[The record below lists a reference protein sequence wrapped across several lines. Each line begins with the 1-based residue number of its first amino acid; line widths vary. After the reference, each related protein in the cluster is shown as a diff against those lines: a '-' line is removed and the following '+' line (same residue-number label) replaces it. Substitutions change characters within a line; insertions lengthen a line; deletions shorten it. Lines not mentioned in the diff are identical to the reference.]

1 MSTMNV
7 VVTSPGRVGCR
18 PSNEKTNRKRSSQRT
33 ASPSFD
39 WRSRPSQTASSRNQ
53 CWAVRASE
61 QKDKPPSYQ
70 TSASELE
77 ALQRLSVVVP
87 DSHLGYFNESPA
99 AASAGSAVLCSLM
112 QGNADLREVEGMV
125 HAALSSGGCTQEDG
139 EERFSCF
146 ADRAVVNIGAS
157 FASRVTGKVTTEV
170 DPTLATNAEAMVQ
183 NAHRLLDMY
192 KECGV
197 DKEKIL
203 LKFPATYAGIRAVRV
218 LEQEGTNCLVHLVS
232 SFVQVAAAAQ
242 AGASVIQ
249 ISIGRIRDWYRQHP
263 GAIRDPNGPRE
274 DSGFESEY
282 DPGLALVKKAYNYTR
297 CFHPKTRIM
306 ASGIRKKSDALNCAG
321 CDFIVLGEK
330 VLKELASSDTAS
342 GYNDSLSITDGSIQ
356 FDSVNPSMSVDMA
369 SEDEFKDWE
378 KQLVDKDVFEA
389 KMDEAGQ
396 ELLVQG
402 IKSLATSRADL
413 VTIVKKRW
421 PPPNM

>member
-1 MSTMNV
+1 M
-7 VVTSPGRVGCR
+7 
-18 PSNEKTNRKRSSQRT
+18 
-33 ASPSFD
+33 
-39 WRSRPSQTASSRNQ
+39 
-53 CWAVRASE
+53 
-61 QKDKPPSYQ
+61 
-70 TSASELE
+70 
-77 ALQRLSVVVP
+77 
-87 DSHLGYFNESPA
+87 
-99 AASAGSAVLCSLM
+99 
-112 QGNADLREVEGMV
+112 REMEGMV
-125 HAALSSGGCTQEDG
+125 HAALSSGGCKQEDE

-146 ADRAVVNIGAS
+146 ADRAVVNVGAS
-157 FASRVTGKVTTEV
+157 FAGRVTGKVTTEV
-170 DPTLATNAEAMVQ
+170 DPMLATDAEAMVQ

-203 LKFPATYAGIRAVRV
+203 LKFPATYAGIRAVKV
-218 LEQEGTNCLVHLVS
+218 LEQEGTSCLVHLVG

-249 ISIGRIRDWYRQHP
+249 ISIGRIRDWYRQNP
-263 GAIRDPNGPRE
+263 GAIRDPQGPRE
-274 DSGFESEY
+274 DTGFESDY
-282 DPGLALVKKAYNYTR
+282 DPGLALVKKAFNYTR

-330 VLKELASSDTAS
+330 VLGELANSDTAS

-356 FDSVNPSMSVDMA
+356 FDSVNPTMSVDMA

-378 KQLVDKDVFEA
+378 KQSIDKDIFEA
-389 KMDEAGQ
+389 KMDAAGQ

-402 IKSLATSRADL
+402 IKSMATSRADL
-413 VTIVKKRW
+413 VTIMKKRW